1 MNGNGAPTTGKK
13 PITIPTFTN
22 TYKNIVKLRV
32 PVKILPK
39 LSVAFIEILN
49 PLSAIKRYN
58 VINIITPKYPNSSPK
73 AVNIKSVECSGTKPS
88 FDCVPLKNPLPKKPP

>member
-32 PVKILPK
+32 PVKILPN
-39 LSVAFIEILN
+39 LAHEI
-49 PLSAIKRYN
+49 A
-58 VINIITPKYPNSSPK
+58 
-73 AVNIKSVECSGTKPS
+73 AA
-88 FDCVPLKNPLPKKPP
+88 